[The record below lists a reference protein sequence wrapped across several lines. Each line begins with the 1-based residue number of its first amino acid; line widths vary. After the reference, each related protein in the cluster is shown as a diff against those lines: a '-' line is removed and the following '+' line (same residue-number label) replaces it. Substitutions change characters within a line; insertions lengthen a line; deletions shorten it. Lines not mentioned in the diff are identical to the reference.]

1 MDGFR
6 RPCCTRRATL
16 GLLSDILCFE
26 WDITPS
32 VPPKCVQPLLDIEHL
47 VPIFGAAAG
56 MVCVFRHYADLRSS

>member
-1 MDGFR
+1 
-6 RPCCTRRATL
+6 
-16 GLLSDILCFE
+16 LLSDILCFE